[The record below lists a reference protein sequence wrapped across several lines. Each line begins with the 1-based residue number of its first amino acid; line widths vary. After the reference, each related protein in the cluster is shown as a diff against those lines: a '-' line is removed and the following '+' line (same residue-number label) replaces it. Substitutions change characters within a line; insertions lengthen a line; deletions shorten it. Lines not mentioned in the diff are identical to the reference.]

1 MESSRPHRVLCV
13 DDDEDACEMLSVL
26 LKHSNIDASCV
37 KSAGQAWE
45 LMRAHNFDLYLLDTW
60 LPGLDGFEL
69 CRQIRAVD
77 QYTPILFYSAA
88 AYDKDKRKGLEA
100 GANAYLTKPHVD
112 VLLRTIMNLVH
123 RPVKAL
129 AAGNAEWRRDAS
141 SGQFTFSHE
150 DRPSRFAPSLGTQI
164 SDSERA

>member
-37 KSAGQAWE
+37 KSAEQALE
-45 LMRAHNFDLYLLDTW
+45 LIRVDNFDLYLLDAW

-77 QYTPILFYSAA
+77 QYAPILFYSGA
-88 AYDKDKRKGLEA
+88 AYDADKRNGLEA
-100 GANAYLTKPHVD
+100 GANAYLTKPDVD
-112 VLLRTIMNLVH
+112 ALMRTIMNLLH
-123 RPVKAL
+123 RPTKAF
-129 AAGNAEWRRDAS
+129 AAGNADWKRDAS
-141 SGQFTFSHE
+141 SGQSTFGHDE
-150 DRPSRFAPSLGTQI
+150 DRSNRFAPLL
-164 SDSERA
+164 EA